1 MSLSGLLAFQ
11 LFVGFVIGAW
21 ARPWL
26 DSVGARI
33 RIAGIRRQNAKY
45 AADAGKLKGRILV
58 VGDLVIDED
67 GDAHLGYGWGFDCSN
82 GTIPSRVDPKRG
94 LLICGYTSEELKEI
108 YHRQDEYV
116 DRARE

>member
-1 MSLSGLLAFQ
+1 MGVAVGLVL
-11 LFVGFVIGAW
+11 GAQM
-21 ARPWL
+21 RPFM

-82 GTIPSRVDPKRG
+82 GAIPQRIDPERG
-94 LLICGYTSEELKEI
+94 LLICGYTGKELQEI
-108 YHRQDEYV
+108 FHRQDEYV
-116 DRARE
+116 DRSRE